1 MKRRAWR
8 LVKWGSLAAS
18 LGSII
23 AAVILMWTAGP
34 KEPVSTAENVE
45 KPQTKVESPVIVE
58 RQEGE
63 VIWQL
68 RAAEASQ
75 QLDGRMQLSM
85 PKLLLFTAD
94 KKEIPIESRQ
104 AWFDPLERNIH
115 FKQQVNV
122 HYGTWNLTC
131 EEMIYENSKDEIY
144 IPGTFKITGETVN
157 AHGKQLRLN
166 RQSEILTVDNGIWI
180 EDSHPRWQGVLP

>member
-1 MKRRAWR
+1 MKQRAWR
-8 LVKWGSLAAS
+8 VIKWGSLAAS
-18 LGSII
+18 LGSVAI
-23 AAVILMWTAGP
+23 AMALMWTAGP
-34 KEPVSTAENVE
+34 KEPVSTSENAE

-58 RQEGE
+58 RKEGE
-63 VIWQL
+63 IVWQL

-75 QLDGRMQLSM
+75 QLDGRMQLTN

-94 KKEIPIESRQ
+94 KKEIPIESKQ

-115 FKQQVNV
+115 FQQQVKV
-122 HYGTWNLTC
+122 LYGSWNLAC

-144 IPGTFKITGETVN
+144 IPGAFRITGDTVN

-180 EDSHPRWQGVLP
+180 EDTHPRWQGVLP